1 MTRLPAFVLDMPGD
15 TYLAWVSFQR
25 TSKEDVD
32 DGKINVRETKLDAR
46 NRLPDL
52 VYVIFGDT

>member
-1 MTRLPAFVLDMPGD
+1 MPGD

>member
-1 MTRLPAFVLDMPGD
+1 M
-15 TYLAWVSFQR
+15 AWVSFQR